1 MNLINAHE
9 RALEAIA
16 LAGLVAVS
24 YASTNLDNFLV
35 LSAYSAKSGYRPFLV
50 KLTFVLV
57 CLTVVLAS
65 LLLARAAD
73 TLIAEKLRYLGAVPI
88 GIGLYQLGALV
99 FRRRGPKD
107 GGPDGETALVGWTL
121 YLGFGFALLANSS
134 DSVVVLAPL
143 FADLRLAFV
152 VVCAS
157 AAVAVAVA
165 MAGVADRIARFPLL
179 RAKVENIAD
188 WALPFLLIAI
198 GLMILLDKPADAF
211 VVAGDPAGT

>member
-107 GGPDGETALVGWTL
+107 GGPDGETAHVSLTYVVGGASWTPSYEARADDSGAPQPGQAL
-121 YLGFGFALLANSS
+121 ALLAQHG
-134 DSVVVLAPL
+134 DGAP
-143 FADLRLAFV
+143 RL
-152 VVCAS
+152 
-157 AAVAVAVA
+157 
-165 MAGVADRIARFPLL
+165 G
-179 RAKVENIAD
+179 
-188 WALPFLLIAI
+188 
-198 GLMILLDKPADAF
+198 
-211 VVAGDPAGT
+211 